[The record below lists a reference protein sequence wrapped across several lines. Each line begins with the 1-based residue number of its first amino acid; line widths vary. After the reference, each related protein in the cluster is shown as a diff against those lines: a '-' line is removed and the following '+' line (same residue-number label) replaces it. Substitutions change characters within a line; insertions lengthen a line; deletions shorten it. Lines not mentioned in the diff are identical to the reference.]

1 MTTSIYLAAIENHIG
16 KSAIAVSLI
25 DAFHARGKT
34 VAIFKPLVRSRD
46 DDAQLKS
53 LVELCP
59 QQDYAEGVGVTY
71 EEIGADIEGSLSR
84 IVYHYGELSKK
95 YDSIVVVGSDFTD
108 VSTPV
113 EVGLNSRIAAN
124 LNTPVLAMVSGRC
137 RSTDQIMRS
146 ARLAL
151 NEFRTQSLHMVGVL
165 VGRVDPDMLDEVN
178 EALRSL
184 KGCVVAALP
193 ESRLLAAPT
202 IRRQFKEL
210 EAELWRGED
219 AWLDKESLGVS
230 VSGMTLP
237 NLLSRIKSEYTQ
249 ILASDRLD
257 LLPGLLLAQASETF
271 PSMAAL
277 VLVGGYDIP
286 ESMNLMLDGLDIDLP
301 IGITTKDSFETAT
314 ILAGLEETMVSTPR
328 KIDEVRQKLP
338 EYFDVDQVIN
348 ALERP
353 HRQVRT
359 QHRFEWEISEQ
370 AKAERVAIVLPE
382 SDDPRILEAAS
393 IVLRKGVADIILL
406 GEEDQ
411 VRAQA
416 EALDFDI
423 SKAKIQSV
431 REEPLLTQFAE
442 EYSRLRAHKGVTVE
456 MARERIQDV
465 SYFGTMM
472 VHLGLAKGMVSGAKN
487 TSAHTIRPSLEF
499 IKTKPGV
506 PVVSG
511 AYFMAMHDRVLLF
524 ADCAVNPNPSPS
536 DLAAIAM
543 SSADTAASFG
553 IEPRVAMLSYSTV
566 DSGSGPDVDAVREAT
581 RILMEARPDLP
592 VAGPIQFDAAIEP
605 TVGQLKMPDNPVA
618 GNATVFIF
626 PDLNTGNN
634 CYKAVQRTA
643 GAVAVGPILQGLN
656 KTVTDLSRG
665 ATVDDIVST
674 IAITAI
680 QSQND

>member
-1 MTTSIYLAAIENHIG
+1 MTTSIYLAAIETHIG

-34 VAIFKPLVRSRD
+34 VAVFKPLVRSREA
-46 DDAQLKS
+46 DAQLKA

-59 QQDYAEGVGVTY
+59 LQDYAEATGVTY

-95 YDSIVVVGSDFTD
+95 YDAIVVVGSDFTD
-108 VSTPV
+108 IATPV
-113 EVGLNSRIAAN
+113 EVGLNGRIAAN
-124 LNTPVLAMVSGRC
+124 LNTPVLALVNGRG
-137 RSTDQIMRS
+137 RTTDQIMRS
-146 ARLAL
+146 ARLVL
-151 NEFRTQSLHMVGVL
+151 NEFRTLSLHMVGVL
-165 VGRVDPDMLDEVN
+165 VGRVAPDKLDEVN
-178 EALRSL
+178 EALAAL

-210 EAELWRGED
+210 GAEMWRGED
-219 AWLDKESLGVS
+219 AWLERESLGVS
-230 VSGMTLP
+230 VSGMSLP
-237 NLLSRIKSEYTQ
+237 NLLTRIQPEYTQ
-249 ILASDRLD
+249 ILASDRFD
-257 LLPGLLLAQASETF
+257 LLPGLLLAQASDTF

-277 VLVGGYDIP
+277 VLVGGYEIP
-286 ESMNLMLDGLDIDLP
+286 ENMRLMLDGLDITLP

-328 KIDEVRQKLP
+328 KVEEIRQTLP
-338 EYFDVDQVIN
+338 EYFDVEHLID

-353 HRQVRT
+353 RRQVRT
-359 QHRFEWEISEQ
+359 QHHFEWEISEQ
-370 AKAERVAIVLPE
+370 AKADRVTIVLPE

-406 GEEDQ
+406 GEEQ
-411 VRAQA
+411 EVRAKA
-416 EALDFDI
+416 EELDFDI
-423 SKAKIQSV
+423 GTARVQSV
-431 REEPLLTQFAE
+431 HEEPLLTQFAE
-442 EYSRLRAHKGVTVE
+442 EYARLRAHKGVTLE

-472 VHLGLAKGMVSGAKN
+472 VHMGLAKGMVSGAKN

-506 PVVSG
+506 AVVSG
-511 AYFMAMHDRVLLF
+511 AYFMAMHDRVLVF

-536 DLAAIAM
+536 ELAAIAI
-543 SSADTAASFG
+543 SSAETAASFG
-553 IEPRVAMLSYSTV
+553 IEPRIAMLSYSTV
-566 DSGSGPDVDAVREAT
+566 DSGTGPDVDAVREAT
-581 RILMEARPDLP
+581 RILMETRPDLP

-605 TVGQLKMPDNPVA
+605 TVGKLKMPDNPVA
-618 GNATVFIF
+618 GHATVFIF

-634 CYKAVQRTA
+634 CYKAVQRTS

-674 IAITAI
+674 IAITAV